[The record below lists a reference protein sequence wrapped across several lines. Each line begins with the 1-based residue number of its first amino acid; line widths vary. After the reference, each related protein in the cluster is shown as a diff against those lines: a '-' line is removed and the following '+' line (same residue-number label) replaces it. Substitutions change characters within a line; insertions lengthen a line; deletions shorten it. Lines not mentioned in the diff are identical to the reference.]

1 MSLIL
6 VLIRSLY
13 KDQSSVVNTTPNLN
27 NTKSIFRKFYKPE
40 TSILFF
46 LSNSCVTHCDHCV
59 TQAVGKRLTWYQ
71 SFTFERTKNK
81 ALVRETLGVEKKR
94 LEDFVI
100 RFQNHSKR

>member
-13 KDQSSVVNTTPNLN
+13 KDQSSVVNILPNLN
-27 NTKSIFRKFYKPE
+27 NTKVFSEKFISLK
-40 TSILFF
+40 ILFF
-46 LSNSCVTHCDHCV
+46 LSNSCVTHCDRCV

-71 SFTFERTKNK
+71 SFTFERTKKK
-81 ALVRETLGVEKKR
+81 ALVRETLGVEKRR

-100 RFQNHSKR
+100 RFRNHSKR